1 MYHWKLYD
9 ELMMCFLKSDDKDE
23 YINTTKAWIISG
35 FKVWWMMRSLVLVGF
50 FRGSILGLLP
60 VLTGNDRKW
69 APNVVPAEGNWVDDK
84 DEYINTTKAWIKSGF
99 KVWWMIRSLVLVDF
113 SWGQVWG
120 YFRFWPEMVPK
131 RSSGREQL
139 GWRGNSLDAIECTL
153 IFGEKAWLLFKSIPA
168 DKKK

>member
-1 MYHWKLYD
+1 MTD

-69 APNVVPAEGNWVDDK
+69 APNVDPVESNWV
-84 DEYINTTKAWIKSGF
+84 EEGIL
-99 KVWWMIRSLVLVDF
+99 WMPS
-113 SWGQVWG
+113 
-120 YFRFWPEMVPK
+120 
-131 RSSGREQL
+131 
-139 GWRGNSLDAIECTL
+139 NAH
-153 IFGEKAWLLFKSIPA
+153 
-168 DKKK
+168 